1 MELIGIGLAVWIF
14 LGFVLASV
22 IAMLCR
28 GYGKATEMNP
38 EFLATM
44 GFFWSVLP
52 PAMFGASAYFPWL
65 NLSVLAPFSFIG
77 GLIPLLMIMTIRGK
91 KEGENALFGRDSQ
104 GRLSLF
110 GCSPFEVV
118 TTLLYGLLCFEIA
131 TIFLWDEF
139 YRA

>member
-1 MELIGIGLAVWIF
+1 MELVGIGLAIWILMGF
-14 LGFVLASV
+14 LFASI

-28 GYGKATEMNP
+28 GYGKSTEMNP

-44 GFFWSVLP
+44 GFFWSITP

-65 NLSVLAPFSFIG
+65 DLSFLAPFAFVL
-77 GLIPLLMIMTIRGK
+77 GLIPLFVIMSISQRGAK
-91 KEGENALFGRDSQ
+91 DNAFFGRDSQ

-110 GCSPFEVV
+110 GCSPHEVV
-118 TTLLYGLLCFEIA
+118 TTLLYGLLSFEIA